1 MEYIIL
7 TFMVE
12 REGDYQV
19 SKCLELGTASL
30 GRSTDEALD
39 NLMDATRVY
48 LDTLDDL
55 GECRQLLEEK
65 GVTVYP
71 YEPAELEIRRAK
83 LGADGTLVPQVMT
96 LGLRPHPL
104 ADAGPQDP
112 LAHGD
117 DLALRGPPWNLIA

>member
-19 SKCLELGTASL
+19 SRCLELGTASL
-30 GRSTDEALD
+30 GRSTDDALE

-65 GVTVYP
+65 GVAVYP
-71 YEPAELEIRRAK
+71 YVPSELETRRAE
-83 LGADGTLVPQVMT
+83 LGADGTLVPQVMA
-96 LGLRPHPL
+96 LGPACLWTAP
-104 ADAGPQDP
+104 G
-112 LAHGD
+112 
-117 DLALRGPPWNLIA
+117 